1 MDNYIVIVADIALS
15 GAIKGHALP
24 SMMAHTCTLGSE
36 VGGPQAQALGS
47 F

>member
-1 MDNYIVIVADIALS
+1 MGTYIVIVADIALS

-24 SMMAHTCTLGSE
+24 SMVAQACTLETE

-47 F
+47 L